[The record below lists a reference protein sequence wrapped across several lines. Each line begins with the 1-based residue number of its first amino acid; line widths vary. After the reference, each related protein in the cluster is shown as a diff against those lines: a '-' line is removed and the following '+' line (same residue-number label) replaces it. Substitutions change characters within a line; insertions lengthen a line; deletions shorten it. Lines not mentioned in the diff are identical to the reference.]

1 MRNKVKSRGLLL
13 GGGILAVLLVTVLSL
28 CLGNVHFTPMQLLGI
43 LRGNEGN
50 VNRSILLYARLPRTL
65 ASLFSGAA
73 LAVSGAV
80 LQNVLANRLAS
91 PGIIGVNAGAGL
103 GVTLCCAGGIL
114 SGYAVS
120 LSAFAG
126 SLISVF
132 LIFLFSYR
140 MNASRTTV
148 ILSGVALNSILNAV
162 CESVTVLDTDL
173 AMLSIDFRVGGFS
186 AVSFT
191 RLVPAAVLIS
201 LALWGLFTLCNEL
214 DVVTLGDETA
224 RGVGLAVGRYR
235 MIFLVLAALLAGPP
249 QDSGLAR
256 IIPAGTR
263 LARWSVENRTALVE
277 LSPEY
282 GGLEGIDRTLADY
295 CVALTLCQLPAVDG
309 VRLSAGG
316 GEGRLLRA
324 GDAIFS
330 GAEEEPVDVTAAL
343 YFRRAGGNT
352 LGYELRV
359 FRLTEE
365 ETPARAVLE
374 ALISGPRDEG
384 LSALLPPEL
393 TVRAAWVDDG
403 VCYADLSGA
412 LLAAPPEQAEEQE
425 LLITSIVETLCS
437 LDKVEQVRLLVEGEA
452 LTAYGGLDLS
462 GPLLPAKPK
471 DGFAGTPS

>member
-1 MRNKVKSRGLLL
+1 MGKNKHNWRLYFWGGTVACLL
-13 GGGILAVLLVTVLSL
+13 IVVFSL
-28 CLGNVHFTPMQLLGI
+28 CLGNIQFTPIELIALLKGS
-43 LRGNEGN
+43 GDK
-50 VNRSILLYARLPRTL
+50 VSRSILLYARIPRTL
-65 ASLFSGAA
+65 AALSAGAA

-235 MIFLVLAALLAGPP
+235 MIFLVLAALLAGAAVSF
-249 QDSGLAR
+249 SGLL
-256 IIPAGTR
+256 GF
-263 LARWSVENRTALVE
+263 V
-277 LSPEY
+277 
-282 GGLEGIDRTLADY
+282 GLI
-295 CVALTLCQLPAVDG
+295 VPHF
-309 VRLSAGG
+309 VRRFTGNES
-316 GEGRLLRA
+316 GRLL
-324 GDAIFS
+324 
-330 GAEEEPVDVTAAL
+330 PVCA
-343 YFRRAGGNT
+343 
-352 LGYELRV
+352 
-359 FRLTEE
+359 
-365 ETPARAVLE
+365 
-374 ALISGPRDEG
+374 
-384 LSALLPPEL
+384 
-393 TVRAAWVDDG
+393 
-403 VCYADLSGA
+403 LSGA
-412 LLAAPPEQAEEQE
+412 AFVTFCDLV
-425 LLITSIVETLCS
+425 S
-437 LDKVEQVRLLVEGEA
+437 RLLFLPYELPVGI
-452 LTAYGGLDLS
+452 LMSVVGGPVFLV
-462 GPLLPAKPK
+462 LLVRHR
-471 DGFAGTPS
+471 GGHGGQ